1 MNLHEYQA
9 KRLFAE
15 HGIPIPRGEV
25 AYTPEQAREIAQSLG
40 GRAVVKAQVLTGGRG
55 KAGGVKLAANPNEA
69 EAHAANIL
77 GMKIKGLTVNKVLVD
92 ELAPGGIQ
100 QELYLAVL
108 IDRGRRRPMVMASAS
123 GGMDIE
129 EVADKT
135 PEKIHTVHIDPNL
148 GVRGFQTTYLA
159 QRMGLPR
166 ELWRQFQDIV
176 TGLYNCFKANDAS
189 LTEINPLVIT
199 GEGKL
204 MALDGKF
211 SVDDNA
217 LARQPRLA
225 DMRDVEEEPLTE
237 AEARRTGITFIQL
250 DGNIGCMVNGAGLA
264 MATMDIIKLYGGEP
278 ANFLDIGG
286 GARADQV
293 ATALRLILSDAKVEA
308 VLFNIF
314 GGITRGDEVARGI
327 LTALEQIDTDVPM
340 VVRLAGTNAEEG
352 LALLAEADMMT
363 AGTLSEAAQK
373 AVAAGNAAAA
383 AKATGKRAS

>member
-15 HGIPIPRGEV
+15 HGIPIPQGEV
-25 AYTPEQAREIAQSLG
+25 ALTADDARAITQRLG
-40 GRAVVKAQVLTGGRG
+40 GQAVVKAQVLTGGRG
-55 KAGGVKLAANPNEA
+55 KAGGVKLAHSPDEA
-69 EAHAANIL
+69 AQAARSIL
-77 GMKIKGLTVNKVLVD
+77 GMQIKGLTVNKVLVD
-92 ELAPGGIQ
+92 ELAPGIR

-108 IDRGRRRPMVMASAS
+108 IDRSRRLPMIMASAS

-135 PEKIHTVHIDPNL
+135 PDQIHIVHIDPVL
-148 GVRGFQTTYLA
+148 GVRNYQTTYLA
-159 QRMGLPR
+159 RKMNLPR
-166 ELWRQFQDIV
+166 ETWKEFYVI
-176 TGLYNCFKANDAS
+176 TAGLYACFRANDAS

-204 MALDGKF
+204 MALDGKM
-211 SVDDNA
+211 SIDDNA

-225 DMRDVEEEPLTE
+225 EMRDLDEEPPAETE
-237 AEARRTGITFIQL
+237 ARETGLTFIQL

-264 MATMDIIKLYGGEP
+264 MATMDIINLYGGQP

-286 GARADQV
+286 GAKADQV
-293 ATALRLILSDAKVEA
+293 ATALRLILSDPKVEA

-327 LTALEQIDTDVPM
+327 LAALEQIDTKVPM
-340 VVRLAGTNAEEG
+340 VVRLAGTNAAEG
-352 LALLAEADMMT
+352 LALLAEAKMAT
-363 AGTLSEAAQK
+363 AATLSEAAQK
-373 AVAAGNAAAA
+373 AVAAANEVSG
-383 AKATGKRAS
+383 RVS